1 MCARLG
7 LQVPRSPLIQDSS
20 TKMLFLLGA
29 HTENRFTGNQSR
41 MLAAGLAAKELLVQ
55 ERARQLSCG
64 QDTSQLYEREDSC
77 KRWRAEYP
85 ATEEDKQEAKVRL
98 SRFEAMVGNL
108 QDLKLGEFEHEHTR
122 RLQEQLSGVT
132 GSGDA
137 GVKLRARLAAMQQ
150 AHAGLSTMRVL
161 HRPEFVVEQPGKY
174 FLTYVRNEAAG
185 TRTPMRTKGRLAPY
199 DVGRVHGVLPLIR
212 STHMHTSHACEMQ
225 PRARVSRAPSHVRAA
240 RHRRAVDVCCTPTTR
255 LRGYLAQGDP
265 LRDAGDGR
273 RLRRGLHCSRRQRRL
288 RHGALADSR
297 TPDVRGAA
305 ANQRCGA
312 CLVQARKVLAAW

>member
-1 MCARLG
+1 
-7 LQVPRSPLIQDSS
+7 
-20 TKMLFLLGA
+20 
-29 HTENRFTGNQSR
+29 

-199 DVGRVHGVLPLIR
+199 DVGRVHGAPLIR

-225 PRARVSRAPSHVRAA
+225 PHVRVSRAPSHVRAA
-240 RHRRAVDVCCTPTTR
+240 RRRRAVD
-255 LRGYLAQGDP
+255 A

-305 ANQRCGA
+305 ANQRCCA
-312 CLVQARKVLAAW
+312 CLVQARKVFAAW